1 MIHFSR
7 WYLAAALFCTS
18 IHAAEPAKPAAL
30 PDQTAVFQ
38 KLVADDWERGLVDSP
53 TRATWLGD
61 KRFDDRWP
69 DLSLPAIE
77 RRAKQREELL
87 AQLKA
92 IDPQQLAA
100 AERLNYRLFRRQLE
114 TEIAEFPFGLHLL
127 PINQRDGIQDEH
139 SITDAIEFRTVK
151 DFENW
156 LARLKAFP
164 EYGQQTIELL
174 REGKRRG
181 IIHPQIVLR
190 RLPAQIKQQ
199 IVDDPMKSPFY
210 KPFRNL
216 PDSIPT
222 SQKNKLLASAL
233 LTIEFQVIPFYREL
247 LDFIEKEYL
256 PAGYE
261 AIGAWQFP
269 RGEEFYALRARGF
282 TTTSL
287 TPDEIHELGLKEVAR
302 IRAEM
307 EKVVKQLEY
316 KGTFAEFLQELRTDK
331 KHYFT
336 SSDELLAGYQII
348 SKRIDPQLP
357 KLFKR
362 LPRIPYGVEAIP
374 ANIAPDTTT
383 GYYREPSLDG
393 RRAGAFFVNLYRP
406 EMRPKYEMEAL
417 TLHEAVPGHH
427 LQIALASELTNL
439 PMFRRQASFTAFVEG
454 WALYGESLGPELGCY
469 KDPYSKFGQ
478 LTYEM
483 WRAVRLVVDTGMHH
497 KRWTRDRAIVFFRDN
512 TAKTEVD
519 IVNEIDRYIAWPGQA
534 LAYKIGEL
542 KIRELRQRA
551 EKQLGDKFDLRE
563 FHDVVLREGPVPL
576 DVLEELVDA
585 WIAEQK

>member
-1 MIHFSR
+1 MIR
-7 WYLAAALFCTS
+7 VTLRCCALILLSSSLC
-18 IHAAEPAKPAAL
+18 AEEPAKPEPTAA
-30 PDQTAVFQ
+30 FQ
-38 KLVADDWERGLVDSP
+38 KLVADDWERGLTEFP

-69 DLSLPAIE
+69 DLSLAAIE

-87 AQLKA
+87 AELKA
-92 IDPQQLAA
+92 IDPAQLVVD
-100 AERLNYRLFRRQLE
+100 ERLNYRLFRRQLE
-114 TEIAEFPFGLHLL
+114 VEIAEHPFGLYLL

-139 SITDAIEFRTVK
+139 SITEVIDFRTEN
-151 DFENW
+151 DYLNW

-164 EYGQQTIELL
+164 EYGRQVIALL

-190 RLPAQIKQQ
+190 RLPTQIKQQ
-199 IVDDPMKSPFY
+199 IVDDPQKSPFY
-210 KPFRNL
+210 KPFR
-216 PDSIPT
+216 DIPET
-222 SQKNKLLASAL
+222 VTPFIHPKLRRAAMEE
-233 LTIEFQVIPFYREL
+233 IERSVIPFYREL
-247 LDFIEKEYL
+247 LDFIEKEYI

-261 AIGAWQFP
+261 QVGAWQFP

-307 EKVVKQLEY
+307 EKVVNQLEY

-331 KHYFT
+331 KHYYT

-348 SKRIDPQLP
+348 SKRIDPLLP

-374 ANIAPDTTT
+374 LNIAPDTTT
-383 GYYREPSLDG
+383 GYYREPSADG

-497 KRWTRDRAIVFFRDN
+497 RRWTRDRAIVFFRDN

-551 EKQLGDKFDLRE
+551 EKKLGDKFDLRE

-585 WIAEQK
+585 WLAEQSQRS

>member
-1 MIHFSR
+1 MIRVVLRCWIWILLS
-7 WYLAAALFCTS
+7 YTLL
-18 IHAAEPAKPAAL
+18 AAEPVKS
-30 PDQTAVFQ
+30 DQTAVFQ
-38 KLVADDWERGLVDSP
+38 KLVADDWERGLREFP

-69 DLSLPAIE
+69 DLSLAAIE

-87 AQLKA
+87 AELKT
-92 IDPQQLAA
+92 IDPAQLAVN
-100 AERLNYRLFRRQLE
+100 ERLNYRLFRRQLE
-114 TEIAEFPFGLHLL
+114 VEIAEFPFGLHLL

-139 SITDAIEFRTVK
+139 SIADVIDFRTEK
-151 DFENW
+151 DYLNW

-164 EYGQQTIELL
+164 EYGRQVIALL

-199 IVDDPMKSPFY
+199 IVDDPQKSPFY
-210 KPFRNL
+210 KPFR
-216 PDSIPT
+216 DIPET
-222 SQKNKLLASAL
+222 VTPLIHPKLRRAAMEE
-233 LTIEFQVIPFYREL
+233 IERSVIPFYREL

-261 AIGAWQFP
+261 QVGAWQFP
-269 RGEEFYALRARGF
+269 RGDEFYAVRARGF

-307 EKVVKQLEY
+307 EKVVQQLEY

-331 KHYFT
+331 KHYYT

-374 ANIAPDTTT
+374 MNIAPDTTT
-383 GYYREPSLDG
+383 GYYREPSADG
-393 RRAGAFFVNLYRP
+393 RRAGSFFVNLYRP

-417 TLHEAVPGHH
+417 ALHEAVPGHH
-427 LQIALASELTNL
+427 LQIALASEQTNL
-439 PMFRRQASFTAFVEG
+439 PMFRRQANFTAFIEG

-497 KRWTRDRAIVFFRDN
+497 KHWTRDRAIAFFRDN

-551 EKQLGDKFDLRE
+551 EKKLGDKFDLRE

-585 WIAEQK
+585 WIAELK